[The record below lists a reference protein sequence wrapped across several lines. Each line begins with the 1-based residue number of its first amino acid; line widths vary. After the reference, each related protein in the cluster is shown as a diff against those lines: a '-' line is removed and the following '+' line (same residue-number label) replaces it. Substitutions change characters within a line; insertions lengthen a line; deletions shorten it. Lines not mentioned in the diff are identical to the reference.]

1 MNNQGETIKA
11 LAFSTRF
18 VRPALRSITFCFS
31 VVLISSMT
39 MVKLAHASG
48 VVSSSQNWATSL
60 SGIGAFCLLPS
71 LSASVA
77 CYAQFATQN
86 PNTYYVDGYCHT
98 PISTVLTSATTAIY
112 TFSQTRYPDCGS
124 PYSHTKFFQVFSI
137 TCPLNSTPT
146 GTACTCNDGY
156 APDSTAT
163 SCVPVSTCPVKP
175 LTTPPFNDAC
185 SKSLELGHGVDVNGA
200 CGTLREPDMVAAA
213 SCIADKIH
221 KALGYNVYT
230 VPSSKIR
237 TVAYQDHL
245 LEIWNKSGQLKVI
258 MNSVVYTPETK
269 QACVPVNVDIGNE
282 LKQHGIT
289 HQPSSSGDAAPHVQ
303 HRAIDV
309 PEAVANALMDQVT
322 TYTTT
327 ATIINGQKSST
338 QEVVGDVEDYMH
350 SATDN
355 PPACDPNLR
364 WGGRFDSYD
373 YVHFQLP

>member
-1 MNNQGETIKA
+1 MNA
-11 LAFSTRF
+11 SAFAATRF
-18 VRPALRSITFCFS
+18 VRTALRSIAFCFS
-31 VVLISSMT
+31 IFLISTMM
-39 MVKLAHASG
+39 MVKPAHASG
-48 VVSSSQNWATSL
+48 VVSSNQNWATSL

-98 PISTVLTSATTAIY
+98 PISTVLTSATTANY
-112 TFSQTRYPDCGS
+112 TFSQASYPDCGGQPHS
-124 PYSHTKFFQVFSI
+124 QTKFFQVIS
-137 TCPLNSTPT
+137 TACPLHSTPN
-146 GTACTCNDGY
+146 GTTCTCNDGY

-269 QACVPVNVDIGNE
+269 QACAPTYADVSNE
-282 LKQHGIT
+282 KVQHGIT

-322 TYTTT
+322 TETTT
-327 ATIINGQKSST
+327 TNSAGDVTTTIT
-338 QEVVGDVEDYMH
+338 GDVEDYMH
-350 SATDN
+350 SATVN